1 MFQNEQSIAEAV
13 TVACD
18 ALHKGG
24 VIAMP
29 TDTIYG
35 VAAKVSMT
43 AGIHRLYNLKGRDK
57 NKPLAICCSEI
68 SQISRYVQ
76 LHEYAD

>member
-1 MFQNEQSIAEAV
+1 
-13 TVACD
+13 
-18 ALHKGG
+18 
-24 VIAMP
+24 MP

-43 AGIHRLYNLKGRDK
+43 GGIQRLYNLKGRDK

-68 SQISRYVQ
+68 SQISRYV
-76 LHEYAD
+76 LCIRMHVDICRMKVSS